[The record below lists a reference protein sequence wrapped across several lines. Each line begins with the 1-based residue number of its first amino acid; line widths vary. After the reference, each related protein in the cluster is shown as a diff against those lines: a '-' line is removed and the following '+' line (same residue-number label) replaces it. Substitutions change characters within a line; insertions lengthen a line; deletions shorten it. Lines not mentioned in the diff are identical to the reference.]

1 MTDHE
6 KPEIPVSPESSS
18 GEVRYT
24 SCDALHQYNGGTY
37 CGSDCT
43 LQSPH
48 GPAPHV
54 CGHGHSF

>member
-1 MTDHE
+1 MTD
-6 KPEIPVSPESSS
+6 KPVTSKPSKPGKSDAKT
-18 GEVRYT
+18 RYT
-24 SCDALHQYNGGTY
+24 TCDVVHQYNGNEY

-48 GPAPHV
+48 GPSPHV